1 MSDSDELQAYR
12 IEFGPCATVVVVAAK
27 TPMEAVDHA
36 LAKWNADDARG
47 GSDPLTHRDLER
59 LEALGPFE
67 GIAAHGD
74 EPPLSSTDA
83 SRLGSTG
90 WSQWSDNVRPAPAIE
105 HEVEGRI
112 RRSASTADGI
122 ERMIE
127 DASRQLVEALR
138 ALGVKVR

>member
-1 MSDSDELQAYR
+1 MSDSDDLQAYL
-12 IEFGPCATVVVVAAK
+12 IELGPCDPVVVAAK

-67 GIAAHGD
+67 GIAAQ
-74 EPPLSSTDA
+74 ELPLELRAPDTTRRDA
-83 SRLGSTG
+83 NG
-90 WSQWSDNVRPAPAIE
+90 V
-105 HEVEGRI
+105 
-112 RRSASTADGI
+112 